1 MIKTYKARVNNNNIS
16 YLLLGKH
23 GNQMR
28 YNFTNGNVVTNK
40 YPSITLR
47 NRYAQDLL
55 ESSLLFANNTIV
67 LDHEEEEY
75 PGEKAKLEEEKETLE
90 QEKAK
95 AEKVN
100 DSSKNYIKKLLE
112 VGENE
117 KISSDTDIDSV
128 LASAR
133 DYYNKLQDKRK
144 Q

>member
-1 MIKTYKARVNNNNIS
+1 MNNIVTIIS
-16 YLLLGKH
+16 A
-23 GNQMR
+23 
-28 YNFTNGNVVTNK
+28 VVAGIIGILVTMLKIKSNK
-40 YPSITLR
+40 IS
-47 NRYAQDLL
+47 
-55 ESSLLFANNTIV
+55 
-67 LDHEEEEY
+67 
-75 PGEKAKLEEEKETLE
+75 KLEEEKDTLE

-112 VGENE
+112 VGEDE

>member
-1 MIKTYKARVNNNNIS
+1 M
-16 YLLLGKH
+16 
-23 GNQMR
+23 
-28 YNFTNGNVVTNK
+28 
-40 YPSITLR
+40 
-47 NRYAQDLL
+47 
-55 ESSLLFANNTIV
+55 NTIIAITSAIV
-67 LDHEEEEY
+67 AGVIGILVTML
-75 PGEKAKLEEEKETLE
+75 KIKSNKISKLEEEKDTLE
-90 QEKAK
+90 QEKAN

-112 VGENE
+112 VGEDE

>member
-1 MIKTYKARVNNNNIS
+1 MNNILAIIS
-16 YLLLGKH
+16 AIVAGVIGLL
-23 GNQMR
+23 
-28 YNFTNGNVVTNK
+28 VTMLKIKSNK
-40 YPSITLR
+40 IS
-47 NRYAQDLL
+47 
-55 ESSLLFANNTIV
+55 
-67 LDHEEEEY
+67 
-75 PGEKAKLEEEKETLE
+75 KLEEEKDTLE

-133 DYYNKLQDKRK
+133 DYYNKLQDKRE

>member
-1 MIKTYKARVNNNNIS
+1 MNNILAIIS
-16 YLLLGKH
+16 AIVAGVIGLL
-23 GNQMR
+23 
-28 YNFTNGNVVTNK
+28 VTMLKIKSNK
-40 YPSITLR
+40 IS
-47 NRYAQDLL
+47 
-55 ESSLLFANNTIV
+55 
-67 LDHEEEEY
+67 
-75 PGEKAKLEEEKETLE
+75 KLEEEKDTLE
-90 QEKAK
+90 QEKAN

-133 DYYNKLQDKRK
+133 NYYNKLQDKRK